1 MWPLYPVRGAR
12 AMADAMG
19 STQGVHAVDD
29 STVVLELE
37 EPPAIFPTLL
47 AMPVASVVPDRV
59 GADVSEKPVGTGPW
73 TLVEWKHGDYL
84 EFARNASDFG
94 GAPAIDT
101 RIARF
106 VPEPITAV
114 AEFEAGTVDLLYLP
128 EDQTRE

>member
-1 MWPLYPVRGAR
+1 
-12 AMADAMG
+12 MADAMG
-19 STQGVHAVDD
+19 STQGVNAVDD

-37 EPPAIFPTLL
+37 EPLAIFPTLL

>member
-1 MWPLYPVRGAR
+1 MAAVPRSRCARDGRRHGEHAGGACGRRLDRRPRARGTAR
-12 AMADAMG
+12 HLPHAARHAG
-19 STQGVHAVDD
+19 GVGG
-29 STVVLELE
+29 
-37 EPPAIFPTLL
+37 PRP
-47 AMPVASVVPDRV
+47 RRRRCQQ
-59 GADVSEKPVGTGPW
+59 KPVGTGPW
-73 TLVEWKHGDYL
+73 TLVEWRRGDYL

-101 RIARF
+101 RIARI